1 MSPRLIIVGGIA
13 AALPIVVA
21 IMALKIGVDA
31 SQLCAHCNA
40 NGCHRKATIEVKGS
54 CSCIAIAVSLF
65 VGLGL
70 SANAAAQG
78 VAAPKVSSCSS
89 HFVNKANA
97 MLESYLAKSK
107 APGVAVAFFDNGNA
121 CVLVSGVSSV
131 KGGSTYGPVTPKT
144 AFAMGSVQKVFHSTL
159 LAYEIAQGKA
169 TIDDSAAKYLVSA
182 NGSKVSPGS
191 AFSRIT
197 LRNLATHTSSLS
209 RGPSAQEAKEAGWNL
224 YRDPGW
230 TLYHDQPMPPSVTA
244 FLNFWQPPYPPGTRY
259 SYSNIGFVLLAYAA
273 TTRANKPYTKLL
285 SEAVT
290 GPIGMARTTPAICD
304 SPNPLC
310 ASGHNAEG
318 QPAAAPPAGLWST
331 ADDMLL
337 FIEANLGVLKLP
349 DLQVRAINVA
359 HQELFRENQNHAV
372 GMAWEE
378 WHSGDALLL
387 SKDGLVTGFTA
398 WLAIEPN
405 RHRGVAVLSNGT
417 GTPAPASLGQKLLT
431 LAHTAYSEICDRIT
445 VACEQ
450 GGFAYGRQKSGI
462 GLEVDC
468 IRPIM
473 EGTSQPPQA
482 SRPLPQIDPQVVTAC
497 KASNP
502 SFGH

>member
-1 MSPRLIIVGGIA
+1 MSIVLLA
-13 AALPIVVA
+13 TALPIFVA
-21 IMALKIGVDA
+21 IMALKMGLGA
-31 SQLCAHCNA
+31 SQPRAHCMA
-40 NGCHRKATIEVKGS
+40 NGCRRKATIEVKGS
-54 CSCIAIAVSLF
+54 RSCAAIVAGLF

-70 SANAAAQG
+70 SAEAAAQG
-78 VAAPKVSSCSS
+78 VAAPRAASCSA

-107 APGVAVAFFDNGNA
+107 APGVAVAFFDNGKA
-121 CVLVSGVSSV
+121 CVLVSGVSGV
-131 KGGSTYGPVTPKT
+131 KGGRTSGPVTPKT
-144 AFAMGSVQKVFHSTL
+144 AFAMGSVQKVFHATL
-159 LAYEIAQGKA
+159 LAYEIAEGKT
-169 TIDDSAAKYLVSA
+169 TIDDPAAKYLVAA
-182 NGSKVSPGS
+182 NGSKVSPAS

-197 LRNLATHTSSLS
+197 LRNLATHTSSLP
-209 RGPSAQEAKEAGWNL
+209 RGPNAQQAKAAGWSR
-224 YRDPGW
+224 YPDPGW
-230 TLYHDQPMPPSVTA
+230 TLYHDRAMPPSVTA
-244 FLNFWQPPYPPGTRY
+244 FLNSYQPPYPPGTRY
-259 SYSNIGFVLLAYAA
+259 SYSNIGFILVAYAA
-273 TTRANKPYTKLL
+273 ATIANKPYSKLL
-285 SEAVT
+285 AEVVT
-290 GPIGMARTTPAICD
+290 GPIGMTRTAPAICD

-310 ASGHNAEG
+310 ASGHNAKG
-318 QPAAAPPAGLWST
+318 QPAARPPAGLWTT
-331 ADDMLL
+331 AEDMLL

-349 DLQVRAINVA
+349 DLQVRAINIA

-378 WHSGDALLL
+378 WHSGDASLL

-417 GTPAPASLGQKLLT
+417 GKPAPASLGQELLT
-431 LAHTAYSEICDRIT
+431 LAETTYSEVCDQIT
-445 VACEQ
+445 AACEQ
-450 GGFAYGRQKSGI
+450 AGFAYGREKSGI

-468 IRPIM
+468 IRPIT